1 MRKPAYRTVVEKSR
15 AACIA
20 AVETYNRASTPYRE
34 ETFAILMINAWE
46 LLLKARVIMQNNGK
60 VKSVYEYEV
69 KKKKDGTLS
78 KRSELVMTRSG
89 SPMTMGI
96 TKACR
101 LVVTYPTNRIDEVCM
116 QNVFALLDIRD
127 NATHFVSPDPTLMK
141 RLAEISLAAVKNYV
155 IASQKWFG
163 ITYHDLNLAS
173 IPISF
178 SLDSKLVDAVPKN
191 RPEAVTKFLAHCE
204 KLEIETKGTGDFA
217 FSVSVQF
224 DVQKKKVDGAVP
236 VVIVPEGGDLTI
248 TVGDDRIPPGFDWDY
263 EELIKRMKQ
272 RYSNFICN
280 KSFHAIKRELEKE
293 AKFCFVRRLNP
304 KKKGGM
310 SQKYY
315 NPNIMT
321 EFDKHYTRRE
331 TK

>member
-1 MRKPAYRTVVEKSR
+1 MRKPAYWTVVEKSR

-20 AVETYNRASTPYRE
+20 AVEIYNRASAPYRE

-46 LLLKARVIMQNNGK
+46 LLLKARVIKQNNGK
-60 VKSVYEYEV
+60 LKSVYEYQV
-69 KKKKDGTLS
+69 KKKKDGSPS
-78 KRSELVMTRSG
+78 KRNELVMTRSG

-101 LVVTYPTNRIDEVCM
+101 LVASYPTDRVDEACM

-127 NATHFVSPDPTLMK
+127 NATHFVAPDPNLMK

-178 SLDSKLVDAVPKN
+178 SLDSKLIDAVPKN
-191 RPEAVTKFLAHCE
+191 RPAAVTKFLAHCE
-204 KLEIETKGTGDFA
+204 KLEAESKGAGDFS

-236 VVIVPEGGDLTI
+236 VVIVREGGDLTL
-248 TVGDDRIPPGFDWDY
+248 TVDDDRIPPGFDWEY
-263 EELIKRMKQ
+263 EELIKRMGQ
-272 RYSNFICN
+272 RYSDFVRNN
-280 KSFHAIKRELEKE
+280 AFHAIKRELEKE
-293 AKFCFVRRLNP
+293 ARFCFVRRLNP
-304 KKKGGM
+304 KKNGGI

-315 NPNIMT
+315 NPNIMA
-321 EFDKHYTRRE
+321 EFDKRYKRR
-331 TK
+331 TS

>member
-1 MRKPAYRTVVEKSR
+1 MRQPAYRTIVGKSR

-20 AVETYNRASTPYRE
+20 AVETYNRASAPYRE
-34 ETFAILMINAWE
+34 ETFSILMINAWE
-46 LLLKARVIMQNNGK
+46 LLLKARIIKQNDGK
-60 VKSVYEYEV
+60 VKSVYEYQV
-69 KKKKDGTLS
+69 KKKKDGTSS
-78 KRSELVMTRSG
+78 KRSELMMTRSG
-89 SPMTMGI
+89 SPMTIGI
-96 TKACR
+96 AKACR
-101 LVVTYPTNRIDEVCM
+101 LVATYPTDRVDEVCM

-127 NATHFVSPDPTLMK
+127 NATHFVSADPNLMK

-178 SLDSKLVDAVPKN
+178 SLDNKLVDAVPKN
-191 RPEAVTKFLAHCE
+191 RPKAVAKFLAHCE
-204 KLEIETKGTGDFA
+204 KLETETKGTSDFA

-236 VVIVPEGGDLTI
+236 VMIVRDGGDLTI
-248 TVGDDRIPPGFDWDY
+248 TVDDDRIPPGFDWDY
-263 EELIKRMKQ
+263 EELVKWMSQ
-272 RYSNFICN
+272 RYLNFIRN
-280 KSFHAIKRELEKE
+280 KSFYAIKQGLEKE

-304 KKKGGM
+304 KKKGGI

-315 NPNIMT
+315 NPNIMA
-321 EFDKHYTRRE
+321 EFDKHYTLR
-331 TK
+331 KAK